1 MIVSQG
7 GKALHLVN
15 QNQFL
20 DSPEWFGVTTDEF
33 FQVSITA
40 LETSTII
47 SWHRDMVKFCLMEEP
62 RLEAIFDHVVG
73 RDVVRKLM
81 QVNNLAEELQ
91 QHLDNKDEKCEDSS
105 SGGSDTADEWS
116 ADDKKPMISDKME
129 KTEKTEKME
138 KSLLG
143 SLMTGEAPHWRL
155 VNIKERSDDLSSDET
170 VV

>member
-1 MIVSQG
+1 MSQG

-73 RDVVRKLM
+73 SDVVRKLM

-91 QHLDNKDEKCEDSS
+91 HHLDNKDEKCEDSS
-105 SGGSDTADEWS
+105 SNQDCNEDL
-116 ADDKKPMISDKME
+116 I
-129 KTEKTEKME
+129 TEDIPRMMLT
-138 KSLLG
+138 LG
-143 SLMTGEAPHWRL
+143 VSPD
-155 VNIKERSDDLSSDET
+155 NINLN
-170 VV
+170 